1 MIELE
6 IQRFLKSMNSEIFYK
21 IVRISDLTE
30 QEHKNVELCDRNRSL
45 ENAIIKLK
53 TRIEM
58 LTAKIREKD
67 DRIAKQTVELERL
80 RPQLEGRDQL
90 IGLLKD

>member
-30 QEHKNVELCDRNRSL
+30 QEHKILQKFILRDEDREDVCKDLNISISTFNNSKNLALTKVRISL
-45 ENAIIKLK
+45 TNLLDE
-53 TRIEM
+53 
-58 LTAKIREKD
+58 KIRQM
-67 DRIAKQTVELERL
+67 AK
-80 RPQLEGRDQL
+80 
-90 IGLLKD
+90 